1 MNRFN
6 SIPYRPEKKV
16 CELEDD
22 AFQKKLIRMKHRD
35 RQRNATQKG
44 KLRKTQAGM
53 ITINNVSQNSKRR

>member
-16 CELEDD
+16 CELED

-44 KLRKTQAGM
+44 KLRKIQAGM